1 MLSAFKWAFIIALG
15 SLIISSCYCAKTKLG
30 YVQLDLQQVTL
41 QKIIPGESDQESYW
55 QIKWNSTDTMF
66 NVVYYND
73 YSGLINRSKDNT
85 YSAYLHLDQHERNS
99 KLKQLI
105 KMHQLVFQL
114 KHQKN
119 EKYVVAENYIILDPV
134 YLPSEKANE

>member
-15 SLIISSCYCAKTKLG
+15 FIIISSCYCVKSKSV

-41 QKIIPGESDQESYW
+41 QKFIPGESNQEYYW
-55 QIKWNSTDTMF
+55 QIKWNSPDTMF
-66 NVVYYND
+66 NAVYYND
-73 YSGLINRSKDNT
+73 YSGLINRSMDNT
-85 YSAYLHLDQHERNS
+85 YSAYMHLDQHERNS

-105 KMHQLVFQL
+105 KKHQLVFQL

-119 EKYVVAENYIILDPV
+119 RKYILAENYIILDPV
-134 YLPSEKANE
+134 FLPSEKANE

>member
-15 SLIISSCYCAKTKLG
+15 FIIISSCYCVKSKSV

-41 QKIIPGESDQESYW
+41 QKFIPGESNQEYYW
-55 QIKWNSTDTMF
+55 QIKWNSPDTMF
-66 NVVYYND
+66 NAVYYND
-73 YSGLINRSKDNT
+73 YSGLINRSMDNT
-85 YSAYLHLDQHERNS
+85 YSAYMHLDQHERNS

-105 KMHQLVFQL
+105 KKHQLVFQL

-119 EKYVVAENYIILDPV
+119 KKYILAENYIILDPV
-134 YLPSEKANE
+134 FLPSEKANE

>member
-1 MLSAFKWAFIIALG
+1 MLSAFKWAFIIAHG
-15 SLIISSCYCAKTKLG
+15 SLIISSCYCAKSKSV

-41 QKIIPGESDQESYW
+41 QKFIPGEPNQESYW
-55 QIKWNSTDTMF
+55 QIKWNSPDTMF
-66 NVVYYND
+66 SAVYYND
-73 YSGLINRSKDNT
+73 YSGLINRSMDNT
-85 YSAYLHLDQHERNS
+85 YSAYMHLDQHERNS

>member
-1 MLSAFKWAFIIALG
+1 MLSAFKWVFIIAHG
-15 SLIISSCYCAKTKLG
+15 SLIISSCYCSKTKLG

-41 QKIIPGESDQESYW
+41 QKFIPGEPNQESYW

-66 NVVYYND
+66 SAVYYID

-85 YSAYLHLDQHERNS
+85 YLAYMHLDQHERNS
-99 KLKQLI
+99 KLKQLL
-105 KMHQLVFQL
+105 KKHQLVFQL

-119 EKYVVAENYIILDPV
+119 KKYILAENYIILDPV